1 MHIFA
6 NKSKTME
13 KELIKEEGFSYIEKG
28 EGRPIIILHGLM
40 GGLSNFQGVFEHFP
54 LNNYKVIIPELPVD
68 NTPILKTNVATF
80 SKFVKEFIDFK
91 NLKDVV
97 LLGNSLGGHV
107 GLPFT
112 RDYPE
117 LVSGLIITG
126 SSGLYEKSL
135 IGDGYPKRGNYEYIQ
150 MKAEEVFYDPKVATK
165 EIVDKVFVSIL
176 GRSSAIL
183 CLMALFAKDNVLIS
197 FSRSLTLAKT
207 SSTISL
213 VATLGS

>member
-6 NKSKTME
+6 DKSITME

-54 LNNYKVIIPELPVD
+54 LKNYKVIIPELPVD
-68 NTPILKTNVATF
+68 STPILKTNVATF

-91 NLKDVV
+91 NLKDVI

-107 GLPFT
+107 GLLFT

-150 MKAEEVFYDPKVATK
+150 MKAEEG
-165 EIVDKVFVSIL
+165 IL
-176 GRSSAIL
+176 
-183 CLMALFAKDNVLIS
+183 
-197 FSRSLTLAKT
+197 
-207 SSTISL
+207 
-213 VATLGS
+213 